1 MAYYLV
7 HPSNMVFLLYLIYF
21 VVLAVSGYRLIQ
33 YNAYLLSESIDAA
46 IIKAFLVFIAYTN
59 MRVKGKDTEI
69 EAKELLQRI
78 CGLFV
83 HDR

>member
-1 MAYYLV
+1 MHCLGSGNLGV
-7 HPSNMVFLLYLIYF
+7 P
-21 VVLAVSGYRLIQ
+21 GYRLIQ
-33 YNAYLLSESIDAA
+33 YDGYLLSESIDAA

-78 CGLFV
+78 CGLSV